1 MRDLIDDHA
10 ELDDEEDDESFGGDG
25 SGDEEPRK
33 RERGPEGLDDS
44 SEEEDDDDD
53 EEEARKVSRAIRSA
67 MISYANELSAD
78 IVYNRSAKD
87 SSSTRMRKMATAIL
101 TSVNGVGAESAG
113 ERSANKKRF
122 STKKILI

>member
-33 RERGPEGLDDS
+33 RERGPQELDDS

-53 EEEARKVSRAIRSA
+53 EEEARKVSFTLQTDATA
-67 MISYANELSAD
+67 CAHEWSAD
-78 IVYNRSAKD
+78 IGLYRSAKG
-87 SSSTRMRKMATAIL
+87 SSSTRMRRMETATL
-101 TSVNGVGAESAG
+101 TNANAGGAENAG
-113 ERSANKKRF
+113 EQSANKKRF
-122 STKKILI
+122 

>member
-33 RERGPEGLDDS
+33 RERGPEELDDS

-53 EEEARKVSRAIRSA
+53 EEEARKVKFVDPVDVTAFT
-67 MISYANELSAD
+67 YVWSAD
-78 IVYNRSAKD
+78 IGSHRSAKD
-87 SSSTRMRKMATAIL
+87 SLSTRMRRMGTATL
-101 TSVNGVGAESAG
+101 TSANAGGAENAG
-113 ERSANKKRF
+113 EQSANKKR
-122 STKKILI
+122 SLTKKILI